1 MPASI
6 PDSHRDL
13 LAAPNIAALSTV
25 GADGL
30 PQTTAVWYFLDGDV
44 VRLSLVTGRQKYKNM
59 ARHPLAS
66 LLVIDPSNPYRT
78 VEVRADVTFEDDP
91 EEKFLDQVVRH
102 YGQDPATFPGD
113 RDNRVITTLTPR
125 RVVAN

>member
-1 MPASI
+1 MPAAI

-13 LAAPNIAALSTV
+13 LAAPNIGVLSTV
-25 GADGL
+25 GAGGV
-30 PQTTAVWYFLDGDV
+30 PQSTAVWYLLDGDV
-44 VRLSLVTGRQKYKNM
+44 VRLSLVTGRQKSKNM

-66 LLVIDPSNPYRT
+66 LLVVDPANPYRT

-91 EEKFLDQVVRH
+91 EASFLDRVVRH
-102 YGQDPATFPGD
+102 YGQDPATFPGE

-125 RVVAN
+125 HVVAG